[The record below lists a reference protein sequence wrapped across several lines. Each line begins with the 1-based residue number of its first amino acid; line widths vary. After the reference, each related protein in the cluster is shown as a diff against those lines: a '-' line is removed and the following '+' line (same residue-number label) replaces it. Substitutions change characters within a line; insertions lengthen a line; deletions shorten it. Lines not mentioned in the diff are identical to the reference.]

1 MQGGGSFFLKESSY
15 KLYFGGHYYVSSC
28 KNSIL
33 TSSSK
38 TSKLINVRLC
48 LSNLVAMGV
57 VFRNPILNIFFFFL
71 GSPEEVIQKA
81 EQRRIDAFEL

>member
-57 VFRNPILNIFFFFL
+57 VFRNPSLNIFFFF